1 MRTLLASLLCL
12 ALTGQAVA
20 ESAIDKQQRELGV
33 LRQGW
38 FQQTP
43 PAPDFKAS
51 RPGGLRDS
59 GQDGVGIL
67 LNNVDMYFQGNI
79 GFHSPQLKGWLVPLK
94 AGEPIDFDRP
104 QDMRINVSEGE
115 VILSPVQLANLFN
128 QHILAYPE
136 TMLRDFRLSIEGDR
150 LLVAGEV
157 QPLGVGPWLPLRLSG
172 TVKLDGDNL
181 DYQPDSVK
189 VLGVPSYGA
198 MSLVGLRLDSLVT
211 LERPGAVLQDNVMHL
226 NYHQVF
232 PLVGIDGRVESSWLD
247 AKGLHLKFAPKPGAA
262 SLAFEPPRQAG
273 QSYIWLQSGDLKI
286 FEILITYSQ
295 VLLKAERP
303 DQTLAFNL
311 KDYRKV
317 LSTGITQVN
326 EDGTFFMRVPPAAG
340 PAEGERLVSSG
351 NGSSH

>member
-1 MRTLLASLLCL
+1 MKTLLASLLCL
-12 ALTGQAVA
+12 ALAGQAAA

-67 LNNVDMYFQGNI
+67 LNNVDMYFRGDI
-79 GFHSPQLKGWLVPLK
+79 GFHSPQLKGWLVPLR

-115 VILSPVQLANLFN
+115 VILSPEQLGSLFN

-136 TMLRDFRLSIEGDR
+136 TMLRDFTLGIEGDR
-150 LLVAGEV
+150 LQVSGEV

-232 PLVGIDGRVESSWLD
+232 PLVGIDGRVESTWLD
-247 AKGLHLKFAPKPGAA
+247 AKGLHLKFAPTEGAA
-262 SLAFEPPRQAG
+262 ALAFDPPRQAG

-317 LSTGITQVN
+317 LATGITQVN
-326 EDGTFFMRVPPAAG
+326 EDGTFFMRVPPPAG
-340 PAEGERLVSSG
+340 PADGERLVSSG
-351 NGSSH
+351 NGSPR